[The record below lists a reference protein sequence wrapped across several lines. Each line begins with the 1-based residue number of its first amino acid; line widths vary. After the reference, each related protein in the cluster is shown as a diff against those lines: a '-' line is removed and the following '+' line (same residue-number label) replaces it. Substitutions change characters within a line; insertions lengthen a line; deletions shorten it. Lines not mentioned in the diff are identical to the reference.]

1 MNRAVFLDRDGVINR
16 NPPDGEYVKEAVEL
30 SMLPDV
36 DKAVSKLK
44 QMGYKIIVITNQ
56 RGVARGLVSEEN
68 LNSMHKEIQT
78 KLNNSIDAFYY
89 CPHDLNLCDCR
100 KPLPGMIL
108 KASQDL
114 GVDLNLSWL
123 IGDRES
129 DRQTGIAAGI
139 PEDRVILMKPNGRL
153 LDVLDKI
160 GQ

>member
-16 NPPDGEYVKEAVEL
+16 NPPDGEYVKEAAEL

-56 RGVARGLVSEEN
+56 RGVARGLVTEDN
-68 LNSMHKEIQT
+68 LSAIHKEIQI
-78 KLNNSIDAFYY
+78 KLNDSIDAFYF

-100 KPLPGMIL
+100 KPLPGLIL
-108 KASQDL
+108 NASRDLDIDL
-114 GVDLNLSWL
+114 GLSWL

-129 DRQTGIAAGI
+129 DRQAGIAAGI
-139 PEDRVILMKPNGRL
+139 PEAQVIIMETNGRL
-153 LDVLDKI
+153 MDVLDEHKL
-160 GQ
+160 